1 MHCFIR
7 LFTMGP
13 NVEESNYFIIS
24 EIMETNQVNVN
35 WIQRSKRN
43 CLRIEIQGRL
53 NEENATKATSEWK
66 EQFSVVLKS
75 GEKANIICN
84 CSKMTGYDTPA
95 RKRWQQTISDLK
107 SQIEYLW
114 VVTDSNTI
122 RIAAN
127 TMGLLTKFTI
137 KTAKSESEIPQD

>member
-1 MHCFIR
+1 
-7 LFTMGP
+7 
-13 NVEESNYFIIS
+13 
-24 EIMETNQVNVN
+24 METNQVQVN
-35 WIQRSKRN
+35 WIQSSKGN

-53 NEENATKATSEWK
+53 SEENAKKATSKWK
-66 EQFSVVLKS
+66 EEFSIVLKP

-84 CSKMTGYDTPA
+84 CANMSGYDTEA

-127 TMGLLTKFTI
+127 TMGLLTKFKI
-137 KTAKSESEIPQD
+137 KTAKSESEIPQE